1 MVAEGLHRVL
11 LDYPGVS
18 CPKFVVMPNHFHG
31 IFLVERA
38 DMESAPTL
46 SQVIQAFK
54 RYTTIQY
61 VKLVKEGRA
70 PSFDQRVWQRSFYDH
85 VLRSEADY
93 QRVWRYIDEN
103 PAKWAEDEYYSEGA
117 IP

>member
-1 MVAEGLHRVL
+1 
-11 LDYPGVS
+11 
-18 CPKFVVMPNHFHG
+18 
-31 IFLVERA
+31 
-38 DMESAPTL
+38 MESAPTL